1 MDKETL
7 AAFDGMLQNSFLAW
21 RRLLK
26 PRRARNRQPL
36 MQIRTM
42 TVRDIP
48 AGMRLKEIAG
58 WNQTEADWQIFLDAS
73 RDGCFVAEV
82 DGVVRGTATTI
93 VYGGRLAWV
102 GMVLVHP
109 QHRGQ
114 GIGTTLLKK
123 CIEHLDSIQVP
134 CIKLDATP
142 LGKPIYERLGFA
154 TEYELE
160 RWTLKRRKD
169 DLPRREQL
177 DPDESMPGPRLEDVL
192 KADREA
198 FGADRGA
205 VLRAL
210 HHNQPL
216 FTDLVW
222 NAGGTEG
229 YTFGRSGSFADHV
242 GPWIA
247 KDEAAGGRI
256 LMRFLAHSRREMI
269 VTDCSKANRFARK
282 LLQAR
287 GFEYSRPLTRMFRGR
302 NEYPGRPEL
311 VCAILGPEFG

>member
-1 MDKETL
+1 
-7 AAFDGMLQNSFLAW
+7 
-21 RRLLK
+21 
-26 PRRARNRQPL
+26 

-42 TVRDIP
+42 TARDIP

-93 VYGGRLAWV
+93 VYGGRFAWV

-109 QHRGQ
+109 QHRGH
-114 GIGTTLLKK
+114 GIGTALLKK
-123 CIEHLDSIQVP
+123 CIEHLDAIQVP

-142 LGKPIYERLGFA
+142 LGKPIYEKLGFA

-160 RWTLKRRKD
+160 RWTLKRGQA
-169 DLPRREQL
+169 DLPRGDQL
-177 DPDESMPGPRLEDVL
+177 DPDESMPEPVLEHVL
-192 KADREA
+192 TADREA

-210 HHNQPL
+210 HRRHPL
-216 FTDLVW
+216 FTDGVW
-222 NAGGTEG
+222 NQGGTAG
-229 YTFGRSGSFADHV
+229 YAFGRRGSFADHV

-247 KDEAAGGRI
+247 KDETAGKRI
-256 LMRFLAHSRREMI
+256 LLQFLARSGREMV
-269 VTDCSKANRFARK
+269 VTDCSKTNRFARK

>member
-1 MDKETL
+1 
-7 AAFDGMLQNSFLAW
+7 
-21 RRLLK
+21 
-26 PRRARNRQPL
+26 

-42 TVRDIP
+42 TVHDIP

-73 RDGCFVAEV
+73 RDGCFAAEV

-109 QHRGQ
+109 QHRGH
-114 GIGTTLLKK
+114 GIGTRLLKK

-142 LGKPIYERLGFA
+142 LGKPIYEKLGFA
-154 TEYELE
+154 AEYELE
-160 RWTLKRRKD
+160 RWTLKRRKE
-169 DLPRREQL
+169 DLARRNQL
-177 DPDESMPGPRLEDVL
+177 DPDESMPGPLLEDVL

-198 FGADRGA
+198 FGADRGP

-210 HHNQPL
+210 HRNQPL

-229 YTFGRSGSFADHV
+229 YALGRRGSFADHV

-247 KDEAAGGRI
+247 KDEAAGERI
-256 LMRFLAHSRREMI
+256 LMRFLAHSRREMV

-282 LLQAR
+282 LLEAR
-287 GFEYSRPLTRMFRGR
+287 EFEYSRPLTRMFRGR

>member
-1 MDKETL
+1 MH
-7 AAFDGMLQNSFLAW
+7 
-21 RRLLK
+21 
-26 PRRARNRQPL
+26 
-36 MQIRTM
+36 IRTM
-42 TVRDIP
+42 TVQDIP

-73 RDGCFVAEV
+73 RDGCFAAEV

-109 QHRGQ
+109 QHRGH
-114 GIGTTLLKK
+114 GIGTGLLKK

-142 LGKPIYERLGFA
+142 LGKPIYEKLGFA

-160 RWTLKRRKD
+160 RWTLKRRKE
-169 DLPRREQL
+169 DLPGREQL
-177 DPDESMPGPRLEDVL
+177 DPDESMPEPLLEDVL

-210 HHNQPL
+210 NRNQPL

-222 NAGGTEG
+222 NAAGTEG
-229 YTFGRSGSFADHV
+229 YAFGRRGSFADHV

-247 KDEAAGGRI
+247 NDEATGKRI
-256 LMRFLAHSRREMI
+256 LMRFLAHSRREMV

>member
-1 MDKETL
+1 
-7 AAFDGMLQNSFLAW
+7 
-21 RRLLK
+21 
-26 PRRARNRQPL
+26 
-36 MQIRTM
+36 MQIRAM
-42 TVRDIP
+42 TVKDIP

-82 DGVVRGTATTI
+82 GGIVRGTATTI
-93 VYGGRLAWV
+93 VYGGRFAWV

-109 QHRGQ
+109 QHRGH

-123 CIEHLDSIQVP
+123 CIEYLDSIQVP

-142 LGKPIYERLGFA
+142 LGKPIYEKLGFA

-160 RWTLKRRKD
+160 RWTLKRSKE
-169 DLPRREQL
+169 DLSRREQL
-177 DPDESMPGPRLEDVL
+177 DPDESMPEPLLEDVL

-210 HHNQPL
+210 NRNQPL
-216 FTDLVW
+216 FTDGVW
-222 NAGGTEG
+222 NAGGTAG
-229 YTFGRSGSFADHV
+229 YALGRRGSFADHV

-247 KDEAAGGRI
+247 QDEAAGERI
-256 LMRFLAHSRREMI
+256 LLRFLAQSRREMV
-269 VTDCSKANRFARK
+269 VTDCRKANRFVRM

-287 GFEYSRPLTRMFRGR
+287 GFEYSRPFTRMFRGR

>member
-1 MDKETL
+1 MNKETL
-7 AAFDGMLQNSFLAW
+7 AAFGGMLQNSFLAEG
-21 RRLLK
+21 RLLK
-26 PRRARNRQPL
+26 PRRARSRQGL
-36 MQIRTM
+36 MHIRTM

-73 RDGCFVAEV
+73 REGCFVAEV
-82 DGVVRGTATTI
+82 DGVVGGTATTI

-109 QHRGQ
+109 QYRGH
-114 GIGTTLLKK
+114 GMGTMLLKK

-142 LGKPIYERLGFA
+142 LGKPIYEKLGFA
-154 TEYELE
+154 TEYGLE
-160 RWTLKRRKD
+160 RWTLKRRKE
-169 DLPRREQL
+169 DLARRDQL
-177 DPDESMPGPRLEDVL
+177 DPDESMPGPVLEDVL
-192 KADREA
+192 KADREV

-210 HHNQPL
+210 NLNQPL
-216 FTDLVW
+216 FTHLVR

-229 YTFGRSGSFADHV
+229 YAFGRRGSFADHV

-247 KDEAAGGRI
+247 KDEAAGEGI
-256 LMRFLAHSRREMI
+256 LMRFLAHSRREMV

-311 VCAILGPEFG
+311 VCAVLGPEFG

>member
-1 MDKETL
+1 LAECCKILFSLRAGFFETV
-7 AAFDGMLQNSFLAW
+7 A
-21 RRLLK
+21 R
-26 PRRARNRQPL
+26 RNRQGP

-82 DGVVRGTATTI
+82 GGIVRGTATTI
-93 VYGGRLAWV
+93 VYGERFAWV
-102 GMVLVHP
+102 GMILVHP
-109 QHRGQ
+109 QHRGH

-142 LGKPIYERLGFA
+142 LGKPVYEKLGFA

-160 RWTLKRRKD
+160 RWTLKRRKE
-169 DLPRREQL
+169 DLPPRDRL
-177 DPDESMPGPRLEDVL
+177 DPDESMPEPQLEQVL

-210 HHNQPL
+210 NRNQPL
-216 FTDLVW
+216 FTDGVW
-222 NAGGTEG
+222 NAGGAAG
-229 YTFGRSGSFADHV
+229 YALGRRGSFADHV

-247 KDEAAGGRI
+247 KDEAAGERI
-256 LMRFLAHSRREMI
+256 LLRFLAQSRRGMV
-269 VTDCSKANRFARK
+269 VTDCRKANRFARK
-282 LLQAR
+282 QAR
-287 GFEYSRPLTRMFRGR
+287 GFEYSRPFTRMFRGR

>member
-1 MDKETL
+1 
-7 AAFDGMLQNSFLAW
+7 
-21 RRLLK
+21 
-26 PRRARNRQPL
+26 

-58 WNQTEADWQIFLDAS
+58 WNQTEADWQIFLDTS

-82 DGVVRGTATTI
+82 DGVVHGTATTI
-93 VYGGRLAWV
+93 VYGGRFAWV

-109 QHRGQ
+109 QHRGR

-123 CIEHLDSIQVP
+123 CIEHLESTHVP

-142 LGKPIYERLGFA
+142 LGKPIYEKLGFA
-154 TEYELE
+154 AEYELE
-160 RWTLKRRKD
+160 RWTLKRTKE
-169 DLPRREQL
+169 DLSRRDQL
-177 DPDESMPGPRLEDVL
+177 DAVESLPGPVLEHVL
-192 KADREA
+192 TADREA

-210 HHNQPL
+210 NRNQPL
-216 FTDLVW
+216 FTLGVG
-222 NAGGTEG
+222 NASGPEG
-229 YTFGRSGSFADHV
+229 YAFGRRGSFADHV

-247 KDEAAGGRI
+247 RDEAAGERI
-256 LMRFLAHSRREMI
+256 LLQFLALSRREMV
-269 VTDCSKANRFARK
+269 VTDCNKANGFARK

-287 GFEYSRPLTRMFRGR
+287 GFAYSRPLTRMFRGR
-302 NEYPGRPEL
+302 NEYPGRPDL